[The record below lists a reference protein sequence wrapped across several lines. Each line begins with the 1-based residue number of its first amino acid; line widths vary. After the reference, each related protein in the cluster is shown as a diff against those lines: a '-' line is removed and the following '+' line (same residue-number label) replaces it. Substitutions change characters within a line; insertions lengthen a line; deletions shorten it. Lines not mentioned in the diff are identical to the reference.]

1 MKKTQKSFRK
11 KALLSSLS
19 MLMVATVAV
28 GSATFAWFTSNKSVT
43 ASGMSVKAAAAKGL
57 QITGRN
63 ADDAWG
69 PSYTFTTS
77 QLTLAPVSIDYSTT
91 TKGVTAINKNLGTPY
106 APEDVK
112 VTGPWSSAAAA
123 NFTGFKAASYP
134 ASAIIDNETFNDAV
148 ASNTNFAAYQVSVR
162 STGDA
167 IDNAKLKVTFAD
179 KQGTTAANAS
189 KYMRIAVI
197 EQTARGTG
205 SYTTG
210 KLIGVYGDEVKDGV
224 KKKIEPNAIA
234 AITPSVSID
243 NQVLLAN
250 NAVID
255 LNGTSID
262 KDGKN
267 YTVLVWFEGQDP
279 ECVDDYQAA
288 EGSISINFSYT

>member
-91 TKGVTAINKNLGTPY
+91 AATKTKIDEHLGTPY

-134 ASAIIDNETFNDAV
+134 ANAIIDNETSKDAV

-197 EQTARGTG
+197 EQTAKGTG

-210 KLIGVYGDEVKDGV
+210 KLIGVYGDEVYNKDTNPT
-224 KKKIEPNAIA
+224 KPNAIA
-234 AITPSVSID
+234 SATPTID
-243 NQVLLAN
+243 DQVLLAN

-255 LNGTSID
+255 LSGTSID

-279 ECVDDYQAA
+279 QCVDTNQAA

>member
-43 ASGMSVKAAAAKGL
+43 ANGMSVKAAAAKGL

-63 ADDAWG
+63 TDDAWG
-69 PSYTFTTS
+69 PSYTFQTT

-91 TKGVTAINKNLGTPY
+91 AATKTTIDEHLGTPY

-123 NFTGFKAASYP
+123 NFTDFKAADYP
-134 ASAIIDNETFNDAV
+134 ADAIIDNDLKDAV
-148 ASNTNFAAYQVSVR
+148 ASNNNFAAYQVSVR

-167 IDNAKLKVTFAD
+167 ITNAKLKVTFAD
-179 KQGTTAANAS
+179 KKGTQATNAS

-205 SYTTG
+205 SYTSGT
-210 KLIGVYGDEVKDGV
+210 LLGVYGDEVYNASNNPTK
-224 KKKIEPNAIA
+224 PNAIA
-234 AITPSVSID
+234 STTPTID
-243 NQVLLAN
+243 DQVLLAN
-250 NAVID
+250 EAIID

-262 KDGKN
+262 TDGKN

-279 ECVDDYQAA
+279 QCIDTNQAA
-288 EGSISINFSYT
+288 EGTISINFSYT

>member
-69 PSYTFTTS
+69 PSYTFKTAE
-77 QLTLAPVSIDYSTT
+77 LTLAPVSIDYSKTT
-91 TKGVTAINKNLGTPY
+91 GETTVIDTKLGTPY
-106 APEDVK
+106 APKNVK
-112 VTGPWSSAAAA
+112 ETGAWSTNTAA
-123 NFTGFKAASYP
+123 NFDEFAAASYP
-134 ASAIIDNETFNDAV
+134 KAAISDDATTKDAV

-162 STGDA
+162 STGDD
-167 IDNAKLKVTFAD
+167 ITNAKLKVTFAD
-179 KQGTTAANAS
+179 KQNPTVANAS
-189 KYMRIAVI
+189 KFMRIAVI
-197 EQTARGTG
+197 EQTKRGTG

-210 KLIGVYGDEVKDGV
+210 KLIGVYGDEVKDNV
-224 KKKIEPNAIA
+224 NKTIEPNAIA
-234 AITPSVSID
+234 AITPSVSIE
-243 NQVLLAN
+243 NQVLLKSEAE
-250 NAVID
+250 ID
-255 LNGTSID
+255 LSNTTI
-262 KDGKN
+262 GKTGKH

-288 EGSISINFSYT
+288 EGSISINFSYE

>member
-69 PSYTFTTS
+69 PSYTFKTAE
-77 QLTLAPVSIDYSTT
+77 LTLAPVSIDYSKTT
-91 TKGVTAINKNLGTPY
+91 GETTVIDTKLGTPY
-106 APEDVK
+106 APDDVK
-112 VTGPWSSAAAA
+112 VTGPWSSKNAA
-123 NFTGFKAASYP
+123 NFTGFKEASYP
-134 ASAIIDNETFNDAV
+134 ANAITDHKTYKDAV
-148 ASNTNFAAYQVSVR
+148 ASNTNFAAYQVRVR

-167 IDNAKLKVTFAD
+167 ITNAKLKVTFED
-179 KQGTTAANAS
+179 KEGTTAAHAS
-189 KYMRIAVI
+189 EYMRIAVI
-197 EQTARGTG
+197 EQTKKGTG

-210 KLIGVYGDEVKDGV
+210 KLIGVYGDEVYNADTNPTK
-224 KKKIEPNAIA
+224 PNAIA
-234 AITPSVSID
+234 STTPTIED
-243 NQVLLAN
+243 QALLRSEAEISL
-250 NAVID
+250 A
-255 LNGTSID
+255 GTSID
-262 KDGKN
+262 KTGKS

-279 ECVDDYQAA
+279 QCVDDNQAA